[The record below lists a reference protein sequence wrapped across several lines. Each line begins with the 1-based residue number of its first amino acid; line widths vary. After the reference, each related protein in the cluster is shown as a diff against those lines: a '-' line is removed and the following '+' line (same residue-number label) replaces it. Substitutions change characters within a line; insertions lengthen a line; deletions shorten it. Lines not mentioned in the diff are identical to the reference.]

1 MDDCCLEQ
9 IALAKDFLRSA
20 ILFRNWKDARRA
32 LEALDEIGADPV
44 RGPHFPNVEGGR
56 CEFCPDDGSPCCVCN
71 SRLN

>member
-1 MDDCCLEQ
+1 MDQCAADQ

-32 LEALDEIGADPV
+32 LEALEEVEQQPV
-44 RGPHFPNVEGGR
+44 RRLRFGEPPGR
-56 CEFCPDDGSPCCVCN
+56 CEFCPVDGGPCCVCN